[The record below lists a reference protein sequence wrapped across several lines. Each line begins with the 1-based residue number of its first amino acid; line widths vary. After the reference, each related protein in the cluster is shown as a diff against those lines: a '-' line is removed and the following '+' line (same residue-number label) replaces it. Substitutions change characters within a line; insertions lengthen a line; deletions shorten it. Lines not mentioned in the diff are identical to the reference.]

1 MLHAMVNLM
10 IEITCIECEDKFDKF
25 SGDIDERTCLTCI
38 LKEEDPE
45 TIKEA

>member
-1 MLHAMVNLM
+1 MGNLGM
-10 IEITCIECEDKFDKF
+10 IEITCIECGDKFNKY
-25 SGDIDERTCLTCI
+25 SGDMDERTWLTCI

>member
-1 MLHAMVNLM
+1 M
-10 IEITCIECEDKFDKF
+10 IQRDNAVTCVVCGDDFDKF
-25 SGDIDERTCLTCI
+25 SGDTIHVTCLTCI